1 MMAVVSPGIGE
12 NFPGTSGIAGG
23 DPGGTTAHRVFREV
37 RFDTLVDAPEPDAS
51 AVEYVG
57 ASSVGV
63 SSKDIVYLRGD
74 GGGGY
79 GDPLDRDPS
88 LVHADVA
95 SGTVSIA
102 AAKSEYGVVLDPT
115 TDSVE
120 ESATRNQRLALR
132 RSGWDESPPPR
143 PGMKS
148 PGRCSGSTSTYR
160 PTSDRGHVECVA
172 CGQQLCDSAHHWKDH
187 AATRERPVRV
197 IGPPLRESDEFVL
210 RDFFCPGCARSLEVE
225 VTRPDDKPMYDVVIS
240 WPGQD

>member
-1 MMAVVSPGIGE
+1 M
-12 NFPGTSGIAGG
+12 
-23 DPGGTTAHRVFREV
+23 

-79 GDPLDRDPS
+79 GDPLDRDPL

-115 TDSVE
+115 ADSVD

-132 RSGWDESPPPR
+132 EERLGRKPTADARDEVARTPFR
-143 PGMKS
+143 INE
-148 PGRCSGSTSTYR
+148 YLQL
-160 PTSDRGHVECVA
+160 TSDRGHVECVA
-172 CGQQLCDSAHHWKDH
+172 CGHQLCDSAHHWKDH
-187 AATRERPVRV
+187 AVTRERPVRV

-210 RDFFCPGCARSLEVE
+210 RDFFCPACARSLEVE
-225 VTRPDDKPMYDVVIS
+225 VTRPDDKPMYDVVTS